1 MWTLL
6 AKMVAILAPLLN
18 SFQFAPQAMHV
29 WKRGHAKGVFTKTIY
44 LALVV
49 QLLWITHAVFIE
61 DIALLV
67 AGGVNAAFTLFI
79 LSYM

>member
-1 MWTLL
+1 MD
-6 AKMVAILAPLLN
+6 APPPPPKPCTYGNAVML
-18 SFQFAPQAMHV
+18 
-29 WKRGHAKGVFTKTIY
+29 RGGGVFTKTIY
-44 LALVV
+44 LSLVV